1 MYSNALSIF
10 FPFFF
15 FQVIIKYPSAKPTTL
30 QCPASPAS
38 AIVEN
43 IAREKWSTATRL
55 IMKHEQLLTQIKEAM
70 LTLVDNE
77 CKALN
82 QDFILH
88 RCSPANLQSFSIAK
102 MKSELKRLTPFL
114 FSLLST
120 VSNDSELQNCAAAS
134 ILLRGR
140 HEKRP
145 NAFAYYIN
153 SVLQYGGAKKA
164 VFQRLCKFGIS
175 TNHNTAVRKQR
186 LLAATCGDKLQKLK
200 AARELLLN
208 KQQDSEGEVLTRME
222 MLDLSGKED

>member
-1 MYSNALSIF
+1 MHSPFIF
-10 FPFFF
+10 LF
-15 FQVIIKYPSAKPTTL
+15 FQVHIKYPSGHPATLPCPT
-30 QCPASPAS
+30 SPAA

-55 IMKHEQLLTQIKEAM
+55 IMKHEQLLIQIKESM
-70 LTLVDNE
+70 LTLLDDE
-77 CKALN
+77 CKALCRN

-88 RCSPANLQSFSIAK
+88 RCSPDNLKSFSIAK
-102 MKSELKRLTPFL
+102 MKSDLKRLAPFL

-120 VSNDSELQNCAAAS
+120 VSNDSPLQNCAAAS

-140 HEKRP
+140 HVRRP

-175 TNHNTAVRKQR
+175 TDHNTAVRKQR
-186 LLAATCGDKLQKLK
+186 LLAGTCDDALQQLK

-208 KQQDSEGEVLTRME
+208 KQQDSDGDVLTGME
-222 MLDLSGKED
+222 TLDLSGKKD